1 MTTALGWI
9 IEIAPYDVCVNVVF
23 LCGADFEPPPRLG
36 TTGRAVTRAGRR

>member
-23 LCGADFEPPPRLG
+23 PGGADFEPPPRLG
-36 TTGRAVTRAGRR
+36 TTGRAVSPAGGR